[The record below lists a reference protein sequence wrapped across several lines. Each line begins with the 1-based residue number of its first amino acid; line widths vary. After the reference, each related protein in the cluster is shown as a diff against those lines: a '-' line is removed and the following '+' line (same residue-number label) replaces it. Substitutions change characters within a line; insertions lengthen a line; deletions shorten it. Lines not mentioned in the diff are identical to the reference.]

1 MISNEKKRF
10 DPLANIRI
18 VLVETSH
25 TGNVGSAARAMK
37 TMGLA
42 KLYLVN
48 PRIKPNAH
56 ARALASG
63 ASDIVE
69 NATLCATLDD
79 AIADCRLV
87 VATSARS
94 RTLVW
99 PSLEPRTC
107 AQKLIVEAD
116 VGDVA
121 LIFGP
126 ERIGLTNKDLQKCH
140 YHVTILANPDYSS
153 LNLAMSVQILAYE
166 IRMAMLVKRHDSV
179 DMLAR
184 NTFDQDYPL
193 MADLEHFYRHLEQTL
208 RETGFINS
216 AHPGDVMSKLRRL
229 YNRARPELKEL
240 NILRGMLTAM
250 NKKMK

>member
-1 MISNEKKRF
+1 MISKERKIF
-10 DPLANIRI
+10 GPLANIRI

-25 TGNVGSAARAMK
+25 AGNIGSAARAMK

-48 PRIKPNAH
+48 PKIKPNSH
-56 ARALASG
+56 AMALAAG
-63 ASDIVE
+63 ASGIVE
-69 NATLCATLDD
+69 NATFCASLDD

-99 PSLEPRTC
+99 PSLEPKTC
-107 AQKLIVEAD
+107 AQKLIVEAA

-126 ERIGLTNKDLQKCH
+126 ERVGLTNRDLQKCH
-140 YHVTILANPDYSS
+140 YHVTILANPDYTS

-166 IRMAMLVKRHDSV
+166 IRMAMLAKSHDAAGPPIENK
-179 DMLAR
+179 L
-184 NTFDQDYPL
+184 DQDYPL
-193 MADLEHFYRHLEQTL
+193 VADLEYFYRHLEQIL
-208 RETGFINS
+208 LKTGFIHS
-216 AHPGDVMSKLRRL
+216 AHPGDIMSRLRRL
-229 YNRARPELKEL
+229 YSRARPELKEL
-240 NILRGMLTAM
+240 NILRGMLAAI
-250 NKKMK
+250 NKKMQ